1 MKAIVLNEYGD
12 SSHLKLAEIAEPKP
26 GSGEIKVKVAAAG
39 LNPIDW
45 KLRSGDYQALMPI
58 QFPFAQRLAEA
69 GGISRV
75 LLKV

>member
-45 KLRSGDYQALMPI
+45 KLRSGDY
-58 QFPFAQRLAEA
+58 
-69 GGISRV
+69 
-75 LLKV
+75 